1 MSNLVKGIV
10 DELCDLFPK
19 ETAKYKDMITR
30 CVTDLVEALPP
41 GMSPAQYAQVV
52 RENIQLVRDGRLD

>member
-1 MSNLVKGIV
+1 MNDLVKEIV
-10 DELCDLFPK
+10 DELCGLFPK
-19 ETAKYKDMITR
+19 ETAKYRDMITR

-41 GMSPAQYAQVV
+41 GMSPIQYARVV